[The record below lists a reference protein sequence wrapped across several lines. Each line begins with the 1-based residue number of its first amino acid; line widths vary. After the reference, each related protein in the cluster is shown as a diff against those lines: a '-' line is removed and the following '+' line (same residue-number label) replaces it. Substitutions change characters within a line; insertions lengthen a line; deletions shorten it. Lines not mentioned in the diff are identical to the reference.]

1 MPGICGIVDV
11 NEHAE
16 AGFVLDE
23 MIVPMQHE
31 PWYLV
36 QRCSGLTPGVELA
49 QVSLGNSSAMQIA
62 RLNNGTRTAVM
73 DGELYD
79 ADHACRELRAA
90 GCHVD
95 EDHHAEILMR
105 GVELL
110 GAEFLRRLHGSF
122 VAAVWDAPRRQL
134 TLVNDRFGM
143 RPLYYAQIAGRL
155 VFASSIKALLADSQ
169 ISRQPSTRG
178 ITQFFTF
185 GQYLQNDT
193 SLSAVD
199 VLPAATVAVFDADRG
214 KLSLDPYWRLAEAP
228 DTAALSDE
236 DRLVEIDEAFGRA
249 VDRRVAG
256 SSKLGLAL
264 SGGLDARTILGAI
277 DPRRNPVISICYSV
291 PGSLDHRCSRRM
303 AELVGGEYHHYP
315 LDASFLANFEQHMRR
330 MVQLTDGQ
338 YLSQCI
344 MIPTLSLYREL
355 GLDVL
360 LRGHAGELMH
370 MQKAYAYSVDDEAL
384 AARDDAAIENW
395 MFRHLQSYM
404 LDAVDRPLLAPE
416 FQQALESA
424 PRESLQASL
433 RECRGADRP
442 VQQIWRHFLT
452 QRLRR
457 ETALSMTKFGSVVET
472 RLPFMDNDLVD
483 LLLAAP
489 PEMKV
494 SERMEHF
501 ILRKRNP
508 ALLSVINAN
517 TGAKMGASRFVREF
531 STLKNRVLTKLRV
544 PGYQP
549 YEQLGLWLRRELAPT
564 VRGILL
570 SEQCLDRGIF
580 DADGVRDVIDNH
592 LVRKRNCTFLLLSM
606 MIFELGQRYL
616 LDEEQ
621 PSTAPSTADTR
632 VSAVL

>member
-1 MPGICGIVDV
+1 
-11 NEHAE
+11 
-16 AGFVLDE
+16 
-23 MIVPMQHE
+23 MIVHMKQE
-31 PWYLV
+31 PWYLA
-36 QRCSGLTPGVELA
+36 QRHTDLTPGVAFA
-49 QVSLGNSSAMQIA
+49 QVSLSSSKAKHVAQ
-62 RLNNGTRTAVM
+62 RNGGTQTMVM
-73 DGELYD
+73 DGEIYD
-79 ADHACRELRAA
+79 ADHVCREIHAA
-90 GCHVD
+90 GGDVD
-95 EDHHAEILMR
+95 PDNHAEILLR
-105 GVELL
+105 GIELL
-110 GAEFLRRLHGSF
+110 GVKFLRGLHGSF
-122 VAAVWDAPRRQL
+122 VAAIWDAQRRQL

-143 RPLYYAQIAGRL
+143 RPLYYAQMAGCL
-155 VFASSIKALLADSQ
+155 VFASSIKALLADSR

-193 SLSAVD
+193 SLAAVH
-199 VLPAATVAVFDADRG
+199 VLPAAMVAVFDAEGG
-214 KLSLDPYWRLAEAP
+214 KLSLDPYWRVAEA
-228 DTAALSDE
+228 TSNAALKEE
-236 DRLVEIDEAFGRA
+236 DRLVQIDEAFGRA

-277 DPRRNPVISICYSV
+277 DQSRNPVTAICYSV

-303 AELVGGEYHHYP
+303 SELVGGEYHHYP
-315 LDASFLANFEQHMRR
+315 LDGTFLANFEQHMRR

-344 MIPTLSLYREL
+344 MIPTLPLYREL

-384 AARDDAAIENW
+384 VAKDDAAIEDW

-404 LDAVDRPLLAPE
+404 LDTVDRPLLARE
-416 FQQALESA
+416 FQQALDSA
-424 PRESLQASL
+424 PRESLRASL
-433 RECRGADRP
+433 RECRGASRP

-494 SERMEHF
+494 SERIEHF
-501 ILRKRNP
+501 ILQKRNP
-508 ALLSVINAN
+508 SLLNVINAN
-517 TGAKMGASRFVREF
+517 TGARMGASRFVREL

-564 VRGILL
+564 VRSILL
-570 SEQCLDRGIF
+570 SEQCLDRGVF
-580 DADGVRDVIDNH
+580 DPDGVRNVVDNH
-592 LVRKRNCTFLLLSM
+592 LVRKSNCTFLLLAM

-616 LDEEQ
+616 LDEETLPVPQ
-621 PSTAPSTADTR
+621 SMTDANE
-632 VSAVL
+632 SAVLQS